1 MICPS
6 CKHELP
12 SDSKFC
18 QYCGA
23 SLPSSSTYVG
33 LPQQVKNK
41 KPKVWVIITVI
52 ALIILVAT
60 GGIYFAT
67 YTSAKNAAING
78 DFSSAEKMMLVPAV
92 TQKHDPYLL
101 DYIAAGRSWER
112 GEYTTAK
119 KQFSILAQ
127 AGYLDASDY
136 EKSSQYY
143 EALGQLNKGS
153 LIGLRTIK
161 TLASSGYSLAV
172 DGLSSAKE
180 QAYSYAV
187 AQYRAGNGQATEE
200 FFKELK
206 GYKRSSDY
214 STLISQSN
222 YQAVKKLIGFE
233 DANEILL
240 NRFALEFLTG
250 TWISRDGQNSFTLT
264 QSDGN
269 SYSSQYYL
277 PFLTMDN
284 SSFRISNGIYYL
296 YDKDASMFDV
306 LLDRVE
312 KKNVFR
318 FTIID
323 ANTIRVYCYKDG
335 STYRLYRQ

>member
-143 EALGQLNKGS
+143 EALGQLNKE
-153 LIGLRTIK
+153 
-161 TLASSGYSLAV
+161 A
-172 DGLSSAKE
+172 
-180 QAYSYAV
+180 
-187 AQYRAGNGQATEE
+187 
-200 FFKELK
+200 
-206 GYKRSSDY
+206 
-214 STLISQSN
+214 
-222 YQAVKKLIGFE
+222 
-233 DANEILL
+233 
-240 NRFALEFLTG
+240 
-250 TWISRDGQNSFTLT
+250 
-264 QSDGN
+264 
-269 SYSSQYYL
+269 
-277 PFLTMDN
+277 
-284 SSFRISNGIYYL
+284 
-296 YDKDASMFDV
+296 
-306 LLDRVE
+306 
-312 KKNVFR
+312 
-318 FTIID
+318 
-323 ANTIRVYCYKDG
+323 
-335 STYRLYRQ
+335 